1 MHDSSLDLPIRRARS
16 ADLPLL
22 LPMMEDF
29 NAGEHIPWERTR
41 FEHAIAPLLHD
52 DALGIVAIAG
62 EPDRAK
68 GYAIVTWGY
77 DLEFAGRD
85 AFLTELYVRPAV
97 RGTGRGAHL
106 LAWVENAARAA
117 GAGALH
123 LMVLPDNT
131 AARRLYDRCGFAPP
145 PRDLLSKLL

>member
-1 MHDSSLDLPIRRARS
+1 MHELPIRRARS
-16 ADLPLL
+16 ADLASL

-29 NAGEHIPWERTR
+29 NAGEHIPWDRSR
-41 FEHAIAPLLHD
+41 FEQALAPLLHD
-52 DALGIVAIAG
+52 DTVGIVAIAG
-62 EPDRAK
+62 EADRAI

-97 RGTGRGAHL
+97 RGEGRGDEL
-106 LAWVENAARAA
+106 LAWVEAAARAA

-123 LMVLPDNT
+123 LMVRPDNT
-131 AARRLYDRCGFAPP
+131 AARRLYARRGFVAP
-145 PRDLLSKLL
+145 PRDLLSKPL

>member
-1 MHDSSLDLPIRRARS
+1 MHHPIRRAEP
-16 ADLPLL
+16 ADLPAL

-29 NAGEHIPWERTR
+29 NEGEHIPWERSR
-41 FEHAIAPLLHD
+41 FEHAVAPLLQS

-62 EPDRAK
+62 EPDRAI

-97 RGTGRGAHL
+97 RGGGCGDEL
-106 LAWVENAARAA
+106 LAWVEAAARAA

-123 LMVLPDNT
+123 LMVLPDNA
-131 AARRLYDRCGFAPP
+131 AARRLYARRGYASP
-145 PRDLLSKLL
+145 PRDLLSKRL